1 MKERNLIEDIQKTNF
16 INKRTSECR
25 EREPRR
31 ATTGRW
37 AWLLGMPRGYW
48 ECWGGREH
56 TGAGRGSGGGRSR
69 KKPRPT
75 EVAGVSQV
83 GFPAARTRGF
93 CVHLR
98 ARTRRA
104 AAISRRLYL
113 KDSCAQSGS

>member
-48 ECWGGREH
+48 ECWGGRGH
-56 TGAGRGSGGGRSR
+56 TGAGRGSGGGDVQGRSPGR
-69 KKPRPT
+69 QKLLESHKWGSLLRGR
-75 EVAGVSQV
+75 AGSVFTS
-83 GFPAARTRGF
+83 GHAPAAQRPFQGVCT
-93 CVHLR
+93 
-98 ARTRRA
+98 
-104 AAISRRLYL
+104 
-113 KDSCAQSGS
+113 